1 MSQVIARSALFA
13 YGRSLS
19 TDIPLAALA
28 GRILLSAIFIIAGL
42 MKFADWQGTAQYME
56 AKHVPLIPVLLPI
69 AALVEICGGL
79 ALLLGLGSRWMAL
92 ALFLFLTPTT
102 LVFHNFWAYVGVE
115 QQYQMQHFLKNLA
128 IMGGLAL
135 IVGLGPGSAS
145 FDAWLAGLRDRRLR
159 TSSQERGPL
168 ARTSG

>member
-1 MSQVIARSALFA
+1 MSQVIARSTPFA
-13 YGRSLS
+13 YSRSLS

-42 MKFADWQGTAQYME
+42 MKFADWHETAQYME
-56 AKHVPLIPVLLPI
+56 AKHVPLIPVLLPA

-102 LVFHNFWAYVGVE
+102 LIFHNFWTSVGIE
-115 QQYQMQHFLKNLA
+115 QQHQLQHFLKNLA

-145 FDAWLAGLRDRRLR
+145 FDAMLAGLRERRFR
-159 TSSQERGPL
+159 PTSREGTPL
-168 ARTSG
+168 AAH